1 MNTRAIA
8 AKIIHRVVY
17 GRAALDTAMAEHLPP
32 GLSSS
37 DMGFIHELCYGTLR
51 FLFECQARIN
61 ALLHKPISQKNGLI
75 ACLLWI
81 GSYQCYQLNTPAYA
95 AISSTVDAAKQLN
108 LGFAAGLINKIL
120 RLLWADHTDKPT
132 NKPTNNKSNKIENS
146 VYYNHPDWLINKI
159 QHDWPLLWEKLLQ
172 ANNQIPP
179 LVIRINPQRV
189 SRIEYLKRLNEA
201 KIAAVS
207 LDELPYA
214 ILIKER
220 LNITQLPGFIEGAFY
235 VQDSSGQFAGELLKL
250 KPHLRVLD
258 ACAAPGSKTTDILLS
273 EPELA
278 ELVAVD
284 ISPGRLAKI
293 QENVTRLGLETPK
306 LVLVAQAA
314 ETLQERYP
322 PGYFNRILL
331 DAPCSASGVI
341 RRHPDIKILRQANDV
356 QKLVDNQW
364 KLLERLWPLVA
375 EGGYLV
381 YSTCSLFHEENDKLV
396 DKFVKNSNT
405 ACVDVIKLSRSGVVA
420 APLKQGIQFLPGSGC
435 LNPDGFYYARLKK
448 I

>member
-17 GRAALDTAMAEHLPP
+17 GRSALDTAMAEHLPP

-61 ALLHKPISQKNGLI
+61 SLLHKPISQKNGLV

-120 RLLWADHTDKPT
+120 RLLWADHTNKLTT

-159 QHDWPLLWEKLLQ
+159 QHDWPLIWEKLLE

-189 SRIEYLKRLNEA
+189 SRGAYLERLIDAN
-201 KIAAVS
+201 IPAVA

-220 LNITQLPGFIEGAFY
+220 LNITQLPGFAEGDFY

-250 KPHLRVLD
+250 TPNLRVLD
-258 ACAAPGSKTTDILLS
+258 ACAAPGSKTTDILLR

-284 ISPGRLAKI
+284 MSPARLAKI
-293 QENVTRLGLETPK
+293 QENITRLGLESAK
-306 LVLVAQAA
+306 LVLLAQAA
-314 ETLQERYP
+314 ETLHENYP
-322 PGYFNRILL
+322 QAYFDRILL

-341 RRHPDIKILRQANDV
+341 RRHPDIKILRTPKDIHQ
-356 QKLVDNQW
+356 LVDKQL
-364 KLLERLWPLVA
+364 KLMNSLWPLLA
-375 EGGYLV
+375 KGGYLL
-381 YSTCSLFHEENDKLV
+381 YSTCSLFHEENDNLV
-396 DKFVKNSNT
+396 DKFVKNTPT
-405 ACVDVIKLSRSGVVA
+405 ACVESIKLPSATALKHGV
-420 APLKQGIQFLPGSGC
+420 QC
-435 LNPDGFYYARLKK
+435 LTVGKLNADGFYYALLKK